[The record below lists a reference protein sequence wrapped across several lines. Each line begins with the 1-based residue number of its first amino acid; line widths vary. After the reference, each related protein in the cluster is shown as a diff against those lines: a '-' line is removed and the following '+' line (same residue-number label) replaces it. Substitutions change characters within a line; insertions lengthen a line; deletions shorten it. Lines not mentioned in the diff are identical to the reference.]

1 MKLSKYSYYLK
12 SIFTLIFGVR
22 NPLKVI
28 SLFLRSRTKNLVRI
42 DLPARK
48 MSMWVRGRVDAW
60 SVKEA
65 ILDDFYEKY
74 GEPIEPDWTVVDIG
88 AAIGEFTVLAA
99 KKALR
104 GKVYAFE
111 PNPKSVAILQK
122 NLKQNELTNVEVIQK
137 GVWSSITR
145 LSLNL
150 KNDEPLQAV
159 SSPVAD
165 ESSQLMEFETTTL
178 GAYLQK
184 AGIEEID
191 LLKSDSEGA
200 EYEVFLSMS
209 AGVLRK
215 IKRIVMEYHDLD
227 DQKNHQS
234 LVKCFEENGYMTRLT
249 KNQVHNDIGYLYAER
264 SG

>member
-1 MKLSKYSYYLK
+1 MKLSKYTYYLK
-12 SIFTLIFGVR
+12 SIFTLILGVR

-28 SLFLRSRTKNLVRI
+28 GLFLRSKAKDLVRI
-42 DLPARK
+42 DLRARK
-48 MSMWVRGRVDAW
+48 ISMWVRGRVDAW

-65 ILDDFYEKY
+65 ILDDFYEMY
-74 GEPIEPDWTVVDIG
+74 GELIEPDWTVVDIG

-111 PNPKSVAILQK
+111 PNPTSVEILQK
-122 NLKQNELTNVEVIQK
+122 NLKQNQIKNVEVIRK
-137 GVWSSITR
+137 GVWCSTTR

-165 ESSQLMEFETTTL
+165 VNAEIIEFETTTL
-178 GAYLQK
+178 QEYLK
-184 AGIEEID
+184 EACIEEID

-200 EYEVFLSMS
+200 EYEVFFSMPAS
-209 AGVLRK
+209 VLRK

-227 DQKNHQS
+227 DQKTHQS
-234 LVKCFEENGYMTRLT
+234 LVKYFEENGYLTRLT
-249 KNQVHNDIGYLYAER
+249 KNQVHDDIGYLYAER